1 MKYNGIE
8 LQEFTSDKTVV
19 FDKPRKMLVWD
30 DCNPD
35 LLMTDTVYAYLVNR
49 HPKVQGDK
57 YAWQHCAEI
66 PELPKPLRA
75 TNLEL
80 MKWLAQGKGILKISE
95 TASVY
100 TKVDDLNERILGNDC
115 PTGIVVRK
123 WEDKEWHEPTVD
135 YMGLEGLDNANHT

>member
-1 MKYNGIE
+1 MKYKGIE
-8 LQEFTSDKTVV
+8 LKEFTSDKTVILNPP
-19 FDKPRKMLVWD
+19 KEMLVWD
-30 DCNPD
+30 LGDVEPCKR
-35 LLMTDTVYAYLVNR
+35 MVMAYVPGR
-49 HPKVQGDK
+49 TFRPVITRGEE
-57 YAWQHCAEI
+57 YSSCAEI
-66 PELPKPLRA
+66 PEEPKPRRA

-135 YMGLEGLDNANHT
+135 YMGLED